1 MTAPTKLRPSRASG
15 VLLHPTSLPSTGG
28 GGEFGI
34 GEGAVNHD
42 QLIRDKV
49 ALYDR
54 YGLGRSWWEYQTT
67 RPFSA
72 VDDSGAWRRWVD
84 LLLPGGAGE
93 PLY

>member
-1 MTAPTKLRPSRASG
+1 MWI
-15 VLLHPTSLPSTGG
+15 
-28 GGEFGI
+28 GEFGI
-34 GEGAVNHD
+34 GEGAAGHD

-67 RPFSA
+67 RPFSS
-72 VDDSGAWRRWVD
+72 VDFTGAWRPWVD

-93 PLY
+93 SLLS